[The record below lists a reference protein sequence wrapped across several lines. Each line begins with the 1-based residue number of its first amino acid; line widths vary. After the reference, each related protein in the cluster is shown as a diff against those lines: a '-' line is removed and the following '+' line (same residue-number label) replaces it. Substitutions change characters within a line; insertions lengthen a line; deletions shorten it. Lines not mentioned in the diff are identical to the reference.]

1 MSNATATSYK
11 KIKDLNRAE
20 FIAPGTPLCA
30 GCGGLEGL
38 RLAMKVLGENVLT
51 ANAAGCFTLLSVY
64 PFTPLQGSWLYT
76 TMASPVPAL
85 QGVRDALDIR
95 LQNGLAKEEDLQ
107 LMVVAGDGSTYDMG
121 LSATSAAVQRGLDF
135 IYFCYDN
142 EGYGNTGFQL
152 SGASPFGCAT
162 QTTPSTDAHP
172 AGQELDKKDL
182 FEIWKAHRPAYL
194 ATVSPREPMD
204 LSNKFARA
212 KTMKGPRLFIC
223 LATCPTG
230 WGFDP
235 KDSLVMAKLAVD
247 TGIFPLKEY
256 IDGKVVHTRRP
267 RKRVPVEKFLERQ
280 KRFRHLFTPEK
291 REDLIARIQSN
302 VDQYWERYE

>member
-1 MSNATATSYK
+1 MSDTATTYK
-11 KIKDLNRAE
+11 KIKDLNRDE
-20 FIAPGTPLCA
+20 LIAPGTPLCA

-38 RLAMKVLGENVLT
+38 RLAMKVLGEKVLT
-51 ANAAGCFTLLSVY
+51 VNAAGCFTLLSVY
-64 PFTPLQGSWLYT
+64 PFTPLRGSWLYT
-76 TMASPVPAL
+76 TMASPVPAA

-95 LQNGLAKEEDLQ
+95 LQNGMAKEEDLQ

-121 LSATSAAVQRGLDF
+121 LSATSAAVHRGLDF

-152 SGASPFGCAT
+152 SGASPFGSAT
-162 QTTPSTDAHP
+162 QTAPSTDDHP

-204 LSNKFARA
+204 LSNKFAKA
-212 KTMKGPRLFIC
+212 KAMKGPRLFIC

-280 KRFRHLFTPEK
+280 KRFRHLFVPEK
-291 REDLIARIQSN
+291 RADLIARIQSN
-302 VDQYWERYE
+302 VDQYWGRYE